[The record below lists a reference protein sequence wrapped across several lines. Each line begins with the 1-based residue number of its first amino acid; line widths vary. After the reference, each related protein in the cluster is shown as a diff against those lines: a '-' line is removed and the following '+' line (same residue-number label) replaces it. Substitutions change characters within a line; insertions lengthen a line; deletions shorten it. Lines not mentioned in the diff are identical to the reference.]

1 MIVEERSFTLLLL
14 LLLQLLLILFFA
26 SDCQADCC
34 CCLSSFP
41 PPLACCTFPS
51 ILGTLCNPTIRHHV
65 HGWSEWSYHGKEDN
79 LRYVYD
85 QFHEN
90 RTRGSLTI
98 TRIKKG
104 IPGSGCRSLLLG
116 ILFLTAS
123 TTLIFSLAGSSPIS
137 SKPGIS
143 CHRKRKCPIQIKE
156 VSGQSDDLEIISI
169 DATTSSDSSNDS
181 VDTSNKSRKSSIK
194 VGGDVPRPHYNR
206 RKPLQVPSANFRRT
220 SGGGQP
226 VSGEGVISPSGTVVR
241 TTPLPHFNWADCREV
256 WELMLQKDETYTRNP
271 LMMARHPNLQARMRS
286 ILIDW
291 LSEVCEVYKLHRET
305 FYLALDFV
313 DRYLSTES
321 NVPKH
326 DLQLIGITCLLISS
340 KIEEIYPP
348 KLADFSF
355 VTDGACDES
364 DILAKELVILKALN
378 WDLTPMT
385 VNGWLCV
392 YMQLYSQLEKENSL
406 DASQV
411 KSQKESPKRVT
422 RRTNSPFKEP
432 PEDDF
437 MIPDYPSKF
446 YAQIAHLLDLS
457 MLDVNSLQF
466 NYSVIA
472 ASALYHFTNEATVFQ
487 CTG

>member
-1 MIVEERSFTLLLL
+1 MHT
-14 LLLQLLLILFFA
+14 
-26 SDCQADCC
+26 D
-34 CCLSSFP
+34 
-41 PPLACCTFPS
+41 
-51 ILGTLCNPTIRHHV
+51 
-65 HGWSEWSYHGKEDN
+65 
-79 LRYVYD
+79 
-85 QFHEN
+85 
-90 RTRGSLTI
+90 
-98 TRIKKG
+98 
-104 IPGSGCRSLLLG
+104 
-116 ILFLTAS
+116 
-123 TTLIFSLAGSSPIS
+123 SSPIT
-137 SKPGIS
+137 SKPGAS
-143 CHRKRKCPIQIKE
+143 CHRKRKCPLQIKQ

-169 DATTSSDSSNDS
+169 DASSSSSDDS
-181 VDTSNKSRKSSIK
+181 IDATSKPRRVSVKT
-194 VGGDVPRPHYNR
+194 GGDGARSSSNR
-206 RKPLQVPSANFRRT
+206 RKTIQVSTANFRRG
-220 SGGGQP
+220 SGSRGDQ
-226 VSGEGVISPSGTVVR
+226 VQSGDGVTSPSGNFTR
-241 TTPLPHFNWADCREV
+241 TSPLPHFNWADCREV
-256 WELMLQKDETYTRNP
+256 WELMLQKDESYTRNS
-271 LMMARHPNLQARMRS
+271 LMMNKHPNLQARMRS

-313 DRYLSTES
+313 DRYLSAES

-355 VTDGACDES
+355 VTDGACDET

-406 DASQV
+406 DPNQV
-411 KSQKESPKRVT
+411 NKSQNESPKRVT

-437 MIPDYPSKF
+437 MIPGYPSKF
-446 YAQIAHLLDLS
+446 FAQIAHLLDLS
-457 MLDVNSLQF
+457 MLDINCLQY